1 VDVAVAAVVSGESEV
16 AVRGGAV
23 LVPRLTRLPE
33 GSGASADVALTVPAL
48 DGAGAV
54 LVTGGTGGLGA
65 VVARYLVAERGV
77 RDLVLV
83 SRRGLEAPGA
93 VELAGELRES
103 GAAVRVLACDVS
115 DRGAVRSLVDSLV
128 ADGGLLAV
136 VHAAGVGDNGLVG
149 ALSPERLDGV
159 LGPKADA
166 AWWLHEAT
174 AGLELAAFVLFSS
187 AGGLVLT
194 AGQGNYAAANVFLD
208 ALAAWRRAGGLVA
221 TSMAFGFWDVGAGLG
236 QYLSQV
242 DRRRMAGQGL
252 PVLSGDAGL
261 ALFARGLDRGEAT
274 VVPLR
279 VDTAALR
286 VRRDEVP
293 ALLRGLVPVRRA
305 AAAVLPAAGGG
316 EEGSPA
322 ARLAG
327 LGRAE
332 RHRTVLR
339 LVREQVASV
348 LGHGSVEAVG
358 ADRAFQELGF
368 DSLAA
373 TELRNQLNTLT
384 GLRLPATLV
393 FDHPNAL
400 AVTEVIEEELAA
412 AYPETGPDGAGTD
425 TEDGIRRA
433 LSSIPTRRLRDAG
446 LVETLLELADETG
459 ALPDT
464 ERDALLASLDADDE
478 DDTASATHDGGT
490 VETDGTGEHE
500 REAGSDADTAGG
512 GTSRSDLDD
521 TEATGS
527 TGTTLTTL
535 TGDTGA
541 LRAARAETA
550 RLRRDNRRLA
560 AARHE
565 PIAIVGMACR
575 YPGGVTSPEDL
586 WRLVT
591 SGEDAIV
598 PFPQDRGWDLS
609 ILRDPEGTHPDGLY
623 AREGGFLEGAA
634 DFDPGFFGISPREAL
649 GMDPQQRL
657 ALEMSWEALER
668 AGIDPS
674 SLKGSSTGVFAGV
687 MYHDY
692 PGSDGN
698 GSVVTG
704 RVAYKLGLEGP
715 AVSVDTACSSSLVAL
730 HLAVQALRQGEC
742 SLAVTGG
749 VTVLSTP
756 AVFAEF
762 GRQGGLA
769 PDGRCKSFAAAAD
782 GTGFS
787 EGAGFLVVERLS
799 DAVRNGH
806 EVLAVVRG
814 SAVNQDGA
822 SNGLT
827 APNGPSQRRV
837 IRQALANARL
847 AADQVDAVEAHGT
860 GTTLGDPI
868 EAQALL
874 ATYGQDRPED
884 RPLLLGS
891 VKSNIGHTQA
901 AAGVAGVIKMVMAL
915 RNGLLPATLNVDAPS
930 DQVDWTAGSVELL
943 TEPREWKGGDRTR
956 RAGISS
962 FGISGTNAHVIIE
975 QAPAAPAGAEPGAA
989 RTEGAGSG
997 ERTAPV
1003 VPWLLSARTGDA
1015 LRAQAQRLIHH
1026 LTAHDPAASGSG
1038 AGVPRPVDVAYSLA
1052 TTRTAFEHRVAVT
1065 GADREGLLA
1074 ALGAVA
1080 RGEEPATTAGEGLL
1094 ALLFPGQGSQR
1105 LGMGRDL
1112 YERFPAF
1119 AEAFDAV
1126 CAALDEHLERPL
1138 REVMWGDDATAL
1150 DATAYAQAALFA
1162 LGVAL
1167 YRLTASWGVTPDF
1180 VAGHSIGEVV
1190 AAHVAGVFSLAD
1202 ACALVAARGRL
1213 MQALPEGGAMVAVQA
1228 PEEEVLPLLTDGVS
1242 VAAVNGPAS
1251 VVVSGTAQDVESV
1264 AAVLRERGRRTTAL
1278 RVSHAFHSPLMEPML
1293 EEFRAVVA
1301 GLSPQR
1307 PTMPVVSNLTGAV
1320 ADADELCTA
1329 EYWTRHVR
1337 EAVRFSD
1344 GVRALHEAGATRF
1357 LELGPDGVAAAM
1369 ARESLPE
1376 EAVTVA
1382 AQRRT
1387 VPGEDA
1393 LVDALARLHGH
1404 GVRIDWAAFFAGLGA
1419 RRADLPTYA
1428 FQRRRFWPAEM
1439 MARGAGAEA
1448 AGLAPADHPLLGG
1461 AVELAGTDGHLFT
1474 GRLSQ
1479 GTHGWLA
1486 DHRVMGAVLVPGTAL
1501 LELAVHAG
1509 TVLGCDRV
1517 EELTLAA
1524 PLVLPERGTVQVQ
1537 VGVDAPD
1544 ESGRRTVRIHS
1555 RPADDPGAPWT
1566 SHADGTL
1573 ASGAADTPATDF
1585 DATVWPPEK
1594 AEPLDVTGLY
1604 ERFEDTGF
1612 VYGPVFQGLR
1622 AAWSR
1627 DGEVFAEA
1635 ALPES
1640 ADGGAFTLHPALFDA
1655 GLHAVALA
1663 GADGDGDGDGDGDAT
1678 MTEDTDP
1685 GRVPFSW
1692 NGVSVQAVGA
1702 SAVRLRLSRADDGT
1716 LAIAVADTTGT
1727 PVATVAS
1734 LVTRPVAAG
1743 QFGGTGGA
1751 GRDSLFA
1758 LDWVA
1763 VADAGD
1769 AAARTDAMSGPLTV
1783 VGPDAALLGT
1793 ADMEAVSG
1801 LTDLGDRAGD
1811 TTDAPA
1817 GGVPPVVWLPVATA
1831 PEAEPGT
1838 VGRSV
1843 ADDAA
1848 EAARTATVRVL
1859 ATVRD
1864 WLAEERFAASRL
1876 VVVTRGATDGAD
1888 PAAAAVWGL
1897 VRAAQAEHP
1906 GRFALL
1912 DLEPAATDPAGAT
1925 DPAADGTPAL
1935 RAAARSDE
1943 PQLALRA
1950 GRLLAPRL
1958 VRTPAPGAPAPT
1970 DAPAMDAP
1978 AMDASATDALAT
1990 DAPAGWDREGT
2001 VLVTGGTGG
2010 LGAAVARHLVTAHG
2024 VRDLLLVSRRGPAAE
2039 GAGQLTAALEEAGA
2053 RVTVVACDV
2062 GDRTAVDALLADIP
2076 ADRPLRAVVHAAGV
2090 LDDGVVDSLTPE
2102 RLTSV
2107 LRPKADAAWHLH
2119 EATAELELDAF
2130 VLFSSVAGTLGS
2142 AGQANYAAGNAFLD
2156 ALARHRRDRGLP
2168 AVSMAWGPWTRGS
2181 GMTGE
2186 LTEADVARMTR
2197 AGMPP
2202 MTPEQGLALFD
2213 TVTGPAGSA
2222 PAVLPLRLDLGA
2234 LRSLGE
2240 VPPLFRSLIR
2250 TPARRPA
2257 TAGSAAA
2264 AADLTRR
2271 LTGLTPA
2278 EGQEVLLDLVRGQI
2292 ATVLGHAGLAD
2303 VEPTRAFQ
2311 DLGFDSLTSVELRN
2325 RLGALTGVRL
2335 PATLL
2340 FDYPTP
2346 SELVAH
2352 LYAKVAPAPADGPEA
2367 VLAEL
2372 DRLERS
2378 LSGVEA
2384 GSEEFGALFD
2394 QVAGRLEVLRSK
2406 WQSLRSEAG
2415 TAPGEK
2421 AGDEFFDFDSASDE
2435 DMFDMLDNELGLS

>member
-1 VDVAVAAVVSGESEV
+1 
-16 AVRGGAV
+16 
-23 LVPRLTRLPE
+23 
-33 GSGASADVALTVPAL
+33 
-48 DGAGAV
+48 
-54 LVTGGTGGLGA
+54 
-65 VVARYLVAERGV
+65 
-77 RDLVLV
+77 
-83 SRRGLEAPGA
+83 
-93 VELAGELRES
+93 
-103 GAAVRVLACDVS
+103 
-115 DRGAVRSLVDSLV
+115 
-128 ADGGLLAV
+128 
-136 VHAAGVGDNGLVG
+136 
-149 ALSPERLDGV
+149 
-159 LGPKADA
+159 
-166 AWWLHEAT
+166 
-174 AGLELAAFVLFSS
+174 
-187 AGGLVLT
+187 
-194 AGQGNYAAANVFLD
+194 
-208 ALAAWRRAGGLVA
+208 
-221 TSMAFGFWDVGAGLG
+221 
-236 QYLSQV
+236 
-242 DRRRMAGQGL
+242 
-252 PVLSGDAGL
+252 
-261 ALFARGLDRGEAT
+261 
-274 VVPLR
+274 
-279 VDTAALR
+279 
-286 VRRDEVP
+286 
-293 ALLRGLVPVRRA
+293 
-305 AAAVLPAAGGG
+305 
-316 EEGSPA
+316 
-322 ARLAG
+322 
-327 LGRAE
+327 
-332 RHRTVLR
+332 
-339 LVREQVASV
+339 
-348 LGHGSVEAVG
+348 
-358 ADRAFQELGF
+358 
-368 DSLAA
+368 

-400 AVTEVIEEELAA
+400 AVTEIIEEELTA
-412 AYPETGPDGAGTD
+412 AYPAAGTD
-425 TEDGIRRA
+425 GTGADGEDGIRRA
-433 LSSIPTRRLRDAG
+433 LSTIPTRRLRDAG
-446 LVETLLELADETG
+446 LMEALLELAGETG
-459 ALPDT
+459 GMAGTD
-464 ERDALLASLDADDE
+464 RDALLAMLDSDSDSDSDSESGHGSDSDSDGE
-478 DDTASATHDGGT
+478 DGHGDAAHDNVHDAATAH
-490 VETDGTGEHE
+490 TGEHVP
-500 REAGSDADTAGG
+500 GADTVAV
-512 GTSRSDLDD
+512 
-521 TEATGS
+521 
-527 TGTTLTTL
+527 
-535 TGDTGA
+535 TGDDA
-541 LRAARAETA
+541 LRDARAETA
-550 RLRRDNRRLA
+550 RLRRDNRRLT

-575 YPGGVTSPEDL
+575 YPGGVASPEDL

-591 SGEDAIV
+591 TGEDAIL
-598 PFPQDRGWDLS
+598 PFPEDRGWDLS
-609 ILRDPEGTHPDGLY
+609 ILRDPEGKHPDGLY

-668 AGIDPS
+668 AGIDPT
-674 SLKGSSTGVFAGV
+674 SLKGSRTGVFAGV

-874 ATYGQDRPED
+874 ATYGQDREPG

-930 DQVDWTAGSVELL
+930 DQVDWTTGSVELL
-943 TEPREWKGGDRTR
+943 TEAREWTGADRPR

-962 FGISGTNAHVIIE
+962 FGISGTNAHVIVE
-975 QAPAAPAGAEPGAA
+975 QAPATALRRAPAALPAAPAGTGTYASASADGAA
-989 RTEGAGSG
+989 PASVPAPDPTSD
-997 ERTAPV
+997 PV
-1003 VPWLLSARTGDA
+1003 VPWLLSARGQDA
-1015 LRAQAQRLIHH
+1015 LRAQAERLLRH
-1026 LTAHDPAASGSG
+1026 LTAEHPAG
-1038 AGVPRPVDVAYSLA
+1038 AGTSLPAGTPRPLDVAYSLA
-1052 TTRTAFEHRVAVT
+1052 TARTAFEHRVAVT
-1065 GADREGLLA
+1065 GADRDGLLA

-1094 ALLFPGQGSQR
+1094 AVLFPGQGSQR

-1112 YERFPAF
+1112 YERFPVF
-1119 AEAFDAV
+1119 AEALDAV

-1138 REVMWGDDATAL
+1138 REVMWGDDEAAL

-1167 YRLTASWGVTPDF
+1167 HRLTASWGITPDF

-1213 MQALPEGGAMVAVQA
+1213 MQALPEGGAMAAVQA
-1228 PEEEVLPLLTDGVS
+1228 TEEEVLAHLTDGVT
-1242 VAAVNGPAS
+1242 VAAVNGPTS
-1251 VVVSGTAQDVESV
+1251 VVVSGTAEDVERV
-1264 AAVLRERGRRTTAL
+1264 TAALRERGRRTTAL

-1293 EEFRAVVA
+1293 DEFRAVVA
-1301 GLSPQR
+1301 GLSPQT
-1307 PTMPVVSNLTGAV
+1307 PAVPVVSNLTGTV
-1320 ADADELCTA
+1320 AGADELCSA
-1329 EYWTRHVR
+1329 EYWVRHVR
-1337 EAVRFSD
+1337 EAVRFAD
-1344 GVRALHEAGATRF
+1344 GVRTLHEAGVTRF
-1357 LELGPDGVAAAM
+1357 LELGPDGVASAM
-1369 ARESLPE
+1369 ARESVPE
-1376 EAVTVA
+1376 AAVTVA

-1387 VPGEDA
+1387 APGESA

-1404 GVRIDWAAFFAGLGA
+1404 GARIDWAAFFAGLGA
-1419 RRADLPTYA
+1419 RRVDLPTYA
-1428 FQRRRFWPAEM
+1428 FQRRRFWPTEM
-1439 MARGAGAEA
+1439 PTMGAGAEA
-1448 AGLAPADHPLLGG
+1448 AGLASADHPLLGA

-1479 GTHGWLA
+1479 GTHRWIA
-1486 DHRVMGAVLVPGTAL
+1486 DHQVMGAVLVPGTAL
-1501 LELAVHAG
+1501 LELALHAG

-1537 VGVDAPD
+1537 VGVGAPD
-1544 ESGRRTVRIHS
+1544 ASGRRTIGIHS
-1555 RPADDPGAPWT
+1555 RPADDPGVPWT

-1573 ASGAADTPATDF
+1573 VSGAADSPATDFDTTGF

-1594 AEPLDVTGLY
+1594 AEPLDLTGLY
-1604 ERFEDTGF
+1604 ERFEDAGF

-1635 ALPES
+1635 ALPEGTG
-1640 ADGGAFTLHPALFDA
+1640 ADAFTLHPALFDA
-1655 GLHAVALA
+1655 GLHATALA
-1663 GADGDGDGDGDGDAT
+1663 GAAGERTDG
-1678 MTEDTDP
+1678 EDTGP
-1685 GRVPFSW
+1685 GGVPFSW
-1692 NGVSVQAVGA
+1692 NGVSVHAVGA

-1716 LAIAVADTTGT
+1716 LAIAVADTTGA
-1727 PVATVAS
+1727 PVAAVGS
-1734 LVTRPVAAG
+1734 LVTRPIAAG
-1743 QFGGTGGA
+1743 QLGGAGGA
-1751 GRDSLFA
+1751 GRDSLFT
-1758 LDWVA
+1758 LDWVSMGDDSGRTEGA
-1763 VADAGD
+1763 TGPVA
-1769 AAARTDAMSGPLTV
+1769 V
-1783 VGPDAALLGT
+1783 VGPDAALLGDIDVERVT
-1793 ADMEAVSG
+1793 ALSG
-1801 LTDLGDRAGD
+1801 LGDRADDVTGDATGDGVPSVVLLPVD
-1811 TTDAPA
+1811 TT
-1817 GGVPPVVWLPVATA
+1817 PV
-1831 PEAEPGT
+1831 AEPGT
-1838 VGRSV
+1838 EDRPG
-1843 ADDAA
+1843 APADAA
-1848 EAARTATVRVL
+1848 DAARTATVRVL
-1859 ATVRD
+1859 ETIHV
-1864 WLAEERFAASRL
+1864 WLADERFTASRL
-1876 VVVTRGATDGAD
+1876 MVVTRGATDGAD

-1912 DLEPAATDPAGAT
+1912 DLEPDAAAAGAL
-1925 DPAADGTPAL
+1925 DEPAVL
-1935 RAAARSDE
+1935 RAAATADE
-1943 PQLALRA
+1943 PQLALRD
-1950 GRLLAPRL
+1950 GRLLVPRL
-1958 VRTPAPGAPAPT
+1958 VRVS
-1970 DAPAMDAP
+1970 
-1978 AMDASATDALAT
+1978 ASAADE
-1990 DAPAGWDREGT
+1990 PAGWDPAGT

-2010 LGAAVARHLVTAHG
+2010 LGAAVARHLVTGHG

-2039 GAGQLTAALEEAGA
+2039 GAGELAAALEEAGA
-2053 RVTVVACDV
+2053 RVTVAACDV

-2076 ADRPLRAVVHAAGV
+2076 ADRPLRAVIHAAGV

-2102 RLTSV
+2102 RLAAV

-2119 EATAELELDAF
+2119 EATADLGLDAF

-2168 AVSMAWGPWTRGS
+2168 AVSMGWGPWTRGS

-2213 TVTGPAGSA
+2213 TVLGSTARAESA
-2222 PAVLPLRLDLGA
+2222 PAVLPVRLDLGA

-2250 TPARRPA
+2250 VPARRTA
-2257 TAGSAAA
+2257 TAGGAAA

-2278 EGQEVLLDLVRGQI
+2278 EGQEVLLELVRGQI

-2378 LSGVEA
+2378 LTGIEA
-2384 GSEEFGALFD
+2384 GSDGFGALFD

-2406 WQSLRSEAG
+2406 WQSLRTEAG
-2415 TAPGEK
+2415 TG
-2421 AGDEFFDFDSASDE
+2421 AGQKTEEESFDFGSASDE